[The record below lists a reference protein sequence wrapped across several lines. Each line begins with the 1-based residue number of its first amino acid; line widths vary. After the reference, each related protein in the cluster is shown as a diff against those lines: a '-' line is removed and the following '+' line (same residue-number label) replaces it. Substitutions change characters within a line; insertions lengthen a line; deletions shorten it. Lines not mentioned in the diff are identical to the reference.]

1 LIYCDAV
8 KINDSI
14 NKLYQNINMG
24 SENKIKEEKSNHKYL
39 LKFTNVYAIQNDY
52 KYRNLKVNKKLYN
65 YF

>member
-1 LIYCDAV
+1 
-8 KINDSI
+8 
-14 NKLYQNINMG
+14 MG